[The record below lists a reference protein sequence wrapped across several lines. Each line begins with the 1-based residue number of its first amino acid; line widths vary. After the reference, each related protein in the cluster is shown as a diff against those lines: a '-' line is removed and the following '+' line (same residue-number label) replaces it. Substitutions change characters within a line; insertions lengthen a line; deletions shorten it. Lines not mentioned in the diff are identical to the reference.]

1 MQGGIHG
8 QRKEQMLGCREME
21 EAGASSGGGVEGLG
35 WAWRLGL
42 VAGRRLGIWSRA
54 VAAATMVP
62 VGDLEK
68 DGGGGWRLGPRAGR
82 RRQLGI
88 GDLEQGGGGLRFG
101 RLGCSG
107 SALILAKIWR
117 PS

>member
-35 WAWRLGL
+35 WARRLGL

-62 VGDLEK
+62 VGD
-68 DGGGGWRLGPRAGR
+68 WRRTAAAVGDWGPRAGR
-82 RRQLGI
+82 WRRLGI
-88 GDLEQGGGGLRFG
+88 GDLEQGGGGLGFG